1 MSINS
6 KMTAIANGIRK
17 LLGLSGTMGLDDMA
31 TNLNTAQN
39 EVDTQADLIAQL
51 RNTLADKASGIVPS
65 GTITLSESG
74 IYDVTQYASA
84 VVLPTLPVAE
94 EASF

>member
-1 MSINS
+1 MSVKS
-6 KMTAIANGIRK
+6 KMTAIADRIRS
-17 LLGLSGTMGLDDMA
+17 LLGISGTMGLDNMA
-31 TNLNTAQN
+31 TNLDTAQN

-65 GTITLSESG
+65 GTITLSENG
-74 IYDVTQYASA
+74 IHDVTQYASA
-84 VVLPTLPVAE
+84 VVLLTFPVAE